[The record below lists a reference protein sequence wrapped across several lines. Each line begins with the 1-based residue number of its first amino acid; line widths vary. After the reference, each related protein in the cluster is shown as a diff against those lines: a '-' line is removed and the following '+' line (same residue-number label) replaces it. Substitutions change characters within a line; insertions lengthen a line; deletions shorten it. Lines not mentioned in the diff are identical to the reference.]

1 MEILQVVSIGI
12 IASVLAIILKSQ
24 RPEYAIHISIVAGI
38 IIFMFILSKLVVVMD
53 MIQQMIQK
61 VNIDYAFLS
70 TIIKIIG
77 IAYITEFG
85 SQVCRDAGEGAI
97 AAKIELGGKV
107 TIMVLAVPIIMAL
120 LDVIIG
126 ILPK

>member
-85 SQVCRDAGEGAI
+85 SQVCKDAGEGAI

>member
-24 RPEYAIHISIVAGI
+24 RPEYAIHISIIAGI
-38 IIFMFILSKLVVVMD
+38 IIFMFILSKLVIVMD
-53 MIQQMIQK
+53 MIQEMIQK

-85 SQVCRDAGEGAI
+85 SQVCKDAGEGAI